1 MNEGNTV
8 EANGVIVPP
17 TAVAHSNEVKAA
29 KRKTLS
35 QIPVYRASA
44 NLMYVVTEIVMRM
57 PNKLRKYSDL
67 MLLDARDLM
76 QAIGYADTSRT
87 DEDRVGYIDCAYVI
101 ICGLKCYIQ
110 ILVHHGIMSQAKPR
124 RQRKGDN
131 QLAAPR
137 IDKIEKL
144 DKDTSNK
151 IDALI
156 RSIIAQ
162 LVAWRE
168 NPRGQG
174 APSSPTLKK

>member
-1 MNEGNTV
+1 MNEGSTMEV
-8 EANGVIVPP
+8 QGVMIPP
-17 TAVAHSNEVKAA
+17 EAVAHSIEVKASR
-29 KRKTLS
+29 KKTLS

-44 NLMYVVTEIVMRM
+44 NLMYVATEIVMRM
-57 PNKLRKYSDL
+57 PNKLRKFSDL
-67 MLLDARDLM
+67 ILQNTNDLLI
-76 QAIGYADTSRT
+76 AIGSADQSRT
-87 DEDRVGYIDCAYVI
+87 DEDRVECIKYAYNIVCA
-101 ICGLKCYIQ
+101 LKCYIQ
-110 ILVHHGIMSQAKPR
+110 ILAHLGIMPAAKPR

-137 IDKIEKL
+137 IDKIERL

-174 APSSPTLKK
+174 APSSPTPKK

>member
-1 MNEGNTV
+1 
-8 EANGVIVPP
+8 
-17 TAVAHSNEVKAA
+17 
-29 KRKTLS
+29 
-35 QIPVYRASA
+35 
-44 NLMYVVTEIVMRM
+44 M
-57 PNKLRKYSDL
+57 P
-67 MLLDARDLM
+67 A
-76 QAIGYADTSRT
+76 
-87 DEDRVGYIDCAYVI
+87 
-101 ICGLKCYIQ
+101 
-110 ILVHHGIMSQAKPR
+110 AKPR
-124 RQRKGDN
+124 RQRKGNN

-137 IDKIEKL
+137 IDKIERL

>member
-1 MNEGNTV
+1 M

-17 TAVAHSNEVKAA
+17 EAVAHSNEVKAS

-76 QAIGYADTSRT
+76 HAIGFADTSRT
-87 DEDRVGYIDCAYVI
+87 DEDRVGYIDYAYVI
-101 ICGLKCYIQ
+101 VCGLKCYIQ
-110 ILVHHGIMSQAKPR
+110 ILVYHGIMPSAKPR
-124 RQRKGDN
+124 RQRKGDSN
-131 QLAAPR
+131 LAAPR
-137 IDKIEKL
+137 IDKIERL

-156 RSIIAQ
+156 RSILAQ